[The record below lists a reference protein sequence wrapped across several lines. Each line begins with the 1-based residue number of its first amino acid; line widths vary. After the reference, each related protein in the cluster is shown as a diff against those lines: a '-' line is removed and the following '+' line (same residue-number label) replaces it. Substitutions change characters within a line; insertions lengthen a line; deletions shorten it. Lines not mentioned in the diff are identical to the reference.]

1 MNLTE
6 FFNTIQKYGDGSF
19 SIPVLNDFLTTPNN
33 PDITNFFDLYKQD
46 SRLASSVDSKKYAKV
61 IGKILEDHKSYG
73 GDPAS
78 ITSAL
83 QKNPNKM
90 TISSMDVRNLNLHA
104 ERMHKFTINVSGVLL
119 YDVVEKMYDFAKELD
134 YDLDME
140 IPAAKDQKLGLTDT
154 IILYSSNN
162 NLFNTLDFIKNLETI
177 SNSFGEQPKYT
188 VDREKKSYYAEVSNG
203 IAYDSYNAEHQK
215 WNRDIVG
222 ETIIE
227 AIDNMIVNFV
237 ADNFDLYGSADSI
250 NYKNDRVK
258 IIRDMMDQ
266 DIDVYVTFNSYLEKG
281 FKAKNI
287 DPDNIYLSETVREK
301 FFGPRVNI
309 VDQLEEEFRNK
320 YDEEDDL
327 EAAIEQMTSDLLGHM
342 EKLGLEEN
350 GEQPFDLSSSEEEV
364 AEQAEGD
371 SLNLLGEQEEDF
383 TPLTENL
390 ERVDP
395 GSVRVLGLNPN
406 PLNPLEYLTP
416 QHPTANLR
424 RLDEL
429 SLTDNNIGQNQGQ
442 EEQAIA
448 VETFFDEKS
457 AEEGQKNLQEG
468 IQEEVQ
474 EEINI
479 GDALDEAIVE
489 DGSLNEQSFGENIT
503 LSSAQEEVIEGETLE
518 EEVLDEQPQFG
529 DNITIPGAIEE
540 MARDLAQSIIPEGE
554 ELDPEQQQ
562 VAFNVDNIFGEGLLD
577 DLATAHDND
586 GKDEHQGE
594 EREISGT
601 QEEQAQE
608 NTFAVQTGKPEKND
622 LLSEFRKRRAA
633 EIAAME
639 AASDKKELAL
649 TSDNIREKL
658 GSGVT
663 NEPNPNEAYLDQLLE
678 TTLNGTG
685 NSGLE
690 AEEETFKRTKYTHI
704 PSAEE
709 QRLLE
714 LEQGKGQP
722 NSNELLIVPP
732 TPAIKP
738 YVPPKKGDAELYLE
752 SVLASALDSNKT
764 SEFNGFSS
772 DMLLED
778 TEVGVE
784 LTPSSVFEENVARA
798 EVAEEK
804 KSPAEKRIEAMLAAL
819 DKKNNNASGIS
830 QGDGIERQPYHHEV
844 TAEEQRLEE
853 VLKTALEPSESF
865 DYSGFNEELF
875 AKADDQAVVENSAK
889 LLGLSAENAEAQ
901 AKRREEEERFDAML
915 RGEYQP
921 PAVVIEK
928 MAPVQPYK
936 REKTAEELRLEG
948 MLSNVG
954 KEVPAVIV
962 EEKKLERIGYQQV
975 KSDKE
980 LELEQKLADALTP
993 KKPILGSIKDE
1004 MTNVPALPSS
1014 VKESESY
1021 LDKLLDATINGTGQE
1036 EVQEEFTG
1044 FGNIVGDQN
1053 HLETALN
1060 AEDVEKGKETAADE
1074 ERKALNEQEEYLN
1087 GLLNNLPDAN
1097 EARKAALEEETKI
1110 VPIAFERKLS
1120 EEELRLQ
1127 EVEAEALAPKEP
1139 VLGAISEIPKT
1150 SVVPSSQ
1157 PNEEESYLDQL
1168 LDMTEGLENQGDSQF
1183 TGFTPEMQGDN
1194 QLEFA
1199 GQQGLLAL
1207 SLEEKINQI
1216 AAMERRKS
1224 QHERDLDHTLQQAL
1238 AGANGETSLVPVQPQ
1253 QVSVLRNIMEES
1265 MAQEEGEVV
1274 GSDNKGKSDAVKVAE
1289 ELFADTNTSG
1299 VSEILDKQT
1308 KEEAQENYLQ
1318 DLLKN
1323 IEEVPVE
1330 EVAVGSDGD
1339 VQEGEKEEAFNGFGE
1354 VFFDDGV
1361 TEEDGLAAALSGV
1374 PILPLSFADLT
1385 EAEKE
1390 AMLNMESLQEER
1402 MQDFEPLFGAS
1413 TEEVMNTVIAD
1424 NNGNESKV
1432 IDFFEDNNV
1441 LTYIPE
1447 DAIVEVDGE
1456 ELSRNDFICRKLV
1469 PDLISNGRFDFFD
1482 YLEANQIDVK
1492 YKSPEGGFF
1501 PGV

>member
-798 EVAEEK
+798 EVAE
-804 KSPAEKRIEAMLAAL
+804 
-819 DKKNNNASGIS
+819 
-830 QGDGIERQPYHHEV
+830 
-844 TAEEQRLEE
+844 
-853 VLKTALEPSESF
+853 
-865 DYSGFNEELF
+865 
-875 AKADDQAVVENSAK
+875 
-889 LLGLSAENAEAQ
+889 NAEAQ